1 MNKHLLGL
9 LGLSLM
15 AFVACTGTDPGQQ
28 PSLKVSPVSLEF
40 AANGNTSQTV
50 TVEAVAVK
58 WTWEMS
64 DKAKEWITV
73 SEADNTLTVSVADN
87 EVPEQRTGV
96 IYKGDNETYLL
107 RDSRAAVSIM

>member
-58 WTWEMS
+58 
-64 DKAKEWITV
+64 
-73 SEADNTLTVSVADN
+73 
-87 EVPEQRTGV
+87 
-96 IYKGDNETYLL
+96 
-107 RDSRAAVSIM
+107 